1 MVKEKKSKDD
11 NLFKFIG
18 KRIREKRKELKISQ
32 GVVADLL
39 DISDTQI
46 FKFETGES
54 KIALDYL
61 FKIADFFQVDINYF
75 FPQKEKITH
84 FSVISQLERRIVS
97 IREIYSYN
105 DENLIDS
112 VNNCIDSIQQTIL
125 KKQQKQ
131 KREKRCKSDK
141 TTTKVESK

>member
-18 KRIREKRKELKISQ
+18 KRIREKRKELKVSQ
-32 GVVADLL
+32 GTIADLL

-61 FKIADFFQVDINYF
+61 FKLADFFHVDINYF
-75 FPQKEKITH
+75 FPENEKITH
-84 FSVISQLERRIVS
+84 FSSDPELEKI
-97 IREIYSYN
+97 IMTIKEIYEFK
-105 DENLIDS
+105 DDDIILG
-112 VNNCIDSIQQTIL
+112 VNNCVNSMRAIL
-125 KKQQKQ
+125 KKRQNSGRNQGNV
-131 KREKRCKSDK
+131 KRKRLANN
-141 TTTKVESK
+141 SK

>member
-18 KRIREKRKELKISQ
+18 KRIRQKRKELKISQ
-32 GVVADLL
+32 GVIADLL

-61 FKIADFFQVDINYF
+61 FKIADFFHADINYF
-75 FPQKEKITH
+75 FPENEKITH
-84 FSVISQLERRIVS
+84 FSAISQLEKRIVS
-97 IREIYSYN
+97 IKKIYSYN

-131 KREKRCKSDK
+131 KERRDAKPDK
-141 TTTKVESK
+141 NNN

>member
-18 KRIREKRKELKISQ
+18 KRIREKRKELKVSQ
-32 GVVADLL
+32 GTIADLL

-61 FKIADFFQVDINYF
+61 FKLADFFHVDINYF
-75 FPQKEKITH
+75 FPENEKITH
-84 FSVISQLERRIVS
+84 FSSDPELEKVIMTVK
-97 IREIYSYN
+97 EIYKFK
-105 DENLIDS
+105 DDDIILG
-112 VNNCIDSIQQTIL
+112 VNNCVNSMQAIL
-125 KKQQKQ
+125 KKRQKQ
-131 KREKRCKSDK
+131 ELDRKHDK
-141 TTTKVESK
+141 KTKTDK